1 MTEDNAKSKL
11 TLSGKSTLTLK
22 NLGDKAHTHEGK
34 KVVQVEVR
42 KKRVINPNAQPAEN
56 NVKIDEATAMK
67 LKLIAEAKEHEARR
81 RQEEE
86 EKERLRR
93 QEREQEEKER
103 LARQAAEEAKKAE
116 MVKEIKSAQITAP
129 VVEAEE
135 KSFKTKDKK
144 SKDYDDDE
152 DEEENSSKKF
162 RKASDLEKSREDVFE
177 QERKKVMKRSFEP
190 QRRGGKV
197 NLHSIGSGDDD
208 DDDYGFGGPR
218 RRFKKKQPKP
228 VQPVQPQEKV
238 IKEVIIPEIIT
249 IQELA
254 NRMAEKSAD
263 VIKKLMSLGVMA
275 TINQPI
281 DADTAQIVVEEL
293 GHKFKRVADSDVEE
307 AIKGAEDTPDQML
320 PRAPVVTVMGHVD
333 HGKTSLLDAL
343 RETNVAAREAGGITQ
358 HIGAYQIV
366 TPKGDKI
373 TFIDTP
379 GHEAF
384 SEMRARGAK
393 VTDIV
398 VLVVAAND
406 GIMPQTIEAIRHAQ
420 AAEVPIVVAINKID
434 LPGADPMKVKTA
446 LLQHGIA
453 VEELGGESLCAEVS
467 AKKRINIDKLLE
479 AILLQAEI
487 LDLKANPNRTAD
499 GTVIEAK
506 MEKGRG
512 SVATVLV
519 QRGTLKV
526 GDICIAGKEW
536 GRVRAMFN
544 EMGHKVQEAG
554 PATPVEVLGL
564 QGTPA
569 AGDDFTVVA
578 DENQAREVTNYR
590 IRKERDAK
598 LVKSAKSAMEQMLDK
613 IKSGEIKHLPVIIKA
628 DVQGSIEAIEG
639 TLNKL
644 SNDEVSVQIL
654 HSAVGPISESDITLA
669 KASNAFVIGFNV
681 RAIPQARDMAR
692 RDGVD
697 IRYYSI
703 IYDVADDVKKGLEG
717 MLSPELKEK
726 ILGYAEIRNVFNIT
740 GVGKVAGCMVTE
752 GLVKRGAKVRL
763 LRDNVVIHDGN
774 LGQLKRF
781 KEDVKEVKE
790 GYECGMSFENYN
802 DIQVG
807 DFIECY
813 EIEAIAAK
821 L

>member
-144 SKDYDDDE
+144 SKDYNDDE

-249 IQELA
+249 VQELA